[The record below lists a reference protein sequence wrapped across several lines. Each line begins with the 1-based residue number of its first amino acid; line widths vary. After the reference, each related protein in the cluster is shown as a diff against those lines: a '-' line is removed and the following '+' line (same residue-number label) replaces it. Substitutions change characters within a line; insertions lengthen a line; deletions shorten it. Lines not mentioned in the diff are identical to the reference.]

1 MQVRLGRPNVEHL
14 ERSECR
20 IACGL
25 SADHTDLSLAGMAA
39 PCEVQRQPA
48 GCSAGE
54 AMVPSEGTN
63 AREWRVLPA
72 DHSLAGWTA
81 PSEVQERHTGKE
93 RCALF
98 ICVECSQ
105 RTIVCGLIADHTDLS
120 LAGMAAPCQVQR

>member
-39 PCEVQRQPA
+39 PCEVHRQPA
-48 GCSAGE
+48 GYSARE
-54 AMVPSEGTN
+54 TMVPSQDTN
-63 AREWRVLPA
+63 EEEWMVLPA

-81 PSEVQERHTGKE
+81 PSEVQEKHTGKAGKV
-93 RCALF
+93 CTFHLCGMFTAQD
-98 ICVECSQ
+98 CV
-105 RTIVCGLIADHTDLS
+105 
-120 LAGMAAPCQVQR
+120 